1 MYWFFFIFAMI
12 STSVAA
18 QSTVQQQL
26 NYLQELV
33 ADQQTRIDQQEATIR
48 HLRGEYEILSH
59 QVEKLKIQQQK
70 IYIDLDRRLS
80 KQTTAQPHN
89 TRQPTATNPTGKTIS
104 ITQEQPLVIPTDIQL
119 KGNEAEA
126 YQQVFNWLQAGEEAK
141 AVAGFQQFLATYPE
155 GQYAD
160 NAQYWLGEAFY
171 TARDFTHALQA
182 FQTLINQYPN
192 SPKRSHAELKIGY
205 TYYEKGD
212 YEKARQ
218 ILLQLKS
225 HYPNTSVAHLADR
238 RLRQMDQK
246 GQ

>member
-59 QVEKLKIQQQK
+59 QVEKLKIQQQE
-70 IYIDLDRRLS
+70 IYIDLDRRLR
-80 KQTTAQPHN
+80 KQTNPQPQN
-89 TRQPTATNPTGKTIS
+89 TRQTTTPTPMTTLVS
-104 ITQEQPLVIPTDIQL
+104 EEQPLVIPSHIQL
-119 KGNEAEA
+119 KGNQAEA
-126 YQQVFNWLQAGEEAK
+126 YQQIFNWLQSGEEAK
-141 AVAGFQQFLATYPE
+141 AVAGFQQFLATYPDGE
-155 GQYAD
+155 YAD

-182 FQTLINQYPN
+182 FKTLINQYPN
-192 SPKRSHAELKIGY
+192 SPKRSHAALKIGY
-205 TYYEKGD
+205 TYYEKGE

-218 ILLQLKS
+218 ALLQVKS
-225 HYPNTSVAHLADR
+225 NYPKTSVAHLAEQ